1 MGRHYDTDDVL
12 EFDGRPTRRL
22 RPPARLQGRAKAVFI
37 ETVTGCD
44 PKHFRSSDLHLLE
57 RYAEATALAEQATAK
72 LAAEGTVVD
81 GKVSPWFLVHQS
93 ATKTASGLA
102 LRLRLGPQSR
112 APRAPK
118 TEPVTATSYY
128 EQLEL
133 EGDGDADGADE
144 ERH

>member
-12 EFDGRPTRRL
+12 EYDGRPTRRL
-22 RPPARLQGRAKAVFI
+22 RPPPRLRDRAKAIFI

-44 PKHFRSSDLHLLE
+44 PRHFRSSDLHLLE
-57 RYAEATALAEQATAK
+57 RYCEATALAEKAAAK
-72 LAAEGTVVD
+72 LAEEGSVVD
-81 GKVSPWFLVHQS
+81 GKVSPWFQVHQG
-93 ATKTASGLA
+93 AAKTASGLA

-112 APRAPK
+112 APRQPK

-133 EGDGDADGADE
+133 EAGDADDE
-144 ERH
+144 AEPH

>member
-12 EFDGRPTRRL
+12 EFDGRATRRL
-22 RPPARLQGRAKAVFI
+22 RPPARLQDRAKAIFI
-37 ETVTGCD
+37 EAVTGCD

-57 RYAEATALAEQATAK
+57 RYCEATALAEKAAVK
-72 LAAEGTVVD
+72 LAEEGSVVD
-81 GKVSPWFLVHQS
+81 GKVSPWFLVHQG
-93 ATKTASGLA
+93 AAKTASGLA

-118 TEPVTATSYY
+118 TEPATATSYY

-133 EGDGDADGADE
+133 EANDADDE
-144 ERH
+144 AAPH

>member
-1 MGRHYDTDDVL
+1 M
-12 EFDGRPTRRL
+12 
-22 RPPARLQGRAKAVFI
+22 RPPARLQGRAKAIFI

-57 RYAEATALAEQATAK
+57 RYCEATALAEKAAVR
-72 LAAEGTVVD
+72 LAEEGSVVD
-81 GKVSPWFLVHQS
+81 GKVSPWFLVHQG
-93 ATKTASGLA
+93 AAKTASGLA

-112 APRAPK
+112 AARAPK

-133 EGDGDADGADE
+133 EANDADDE
-144 ERH
+144 AEPH

>member
-12 EFDGRPTRRL
+12 EFDGRATRRL
-22 RPPARLQGRAKAVFI
+22 HPPKRLSGRAKAIFI
-37 ETVTGCD
+37 ETVSGCD
-44 PKHFRSSDLHLLE
+44 PRHFRSSDLHLLE
-57 RYAEATALAEQATAK
+57 RYAEAMALSEQAAAMLAE
-72 LAAEGTVVD
+72 EGSVVD
-81 GKVSPWFLVHQS
+81 GKVSSWFLVHQG

-128 EQLEL
+128 DQLEL
-133 EGDGDADGADE
+133 EGDDDDGAGE
-144 ERH
+144 GRH

>member
-1 MGRHYDTDDVL
+1 VGRHYDTDDVL
-12 EFDGRPTRRL
+12 EFDGRATRRL

-44 PKHFRSSDLHLLE
+44 PRHFCSSDVHLLE
-57 RYAEATALAEQATAK
+57 RYAEATAAAEQAAEK
-72 LAAEGTVVD
+72 LAAEGSVVD
-81 GKVSPWFLVHQS
+81 GKVSPWFQVHQG
-93 ATKTASGLA
+93 AAKTASGLA

-118 TEPVTATSYY
+118 TEPMAATSYY

-133 EGDGDADGADE
+133 EGDDADGADE
-144 ERH
+144 GRH